1 MSWQWNLFCSKVECS
16 FMIKAVI
23 FDLDNTLVDFMLMK
37 RQAIDAAINAMRDA
51 GLKLSTDEIRERID
65 QIYKE
70 RGIEFQSV
78 FDELLYRE
86 FSKIDY
92 KILSAGVIAYRRAR
106 EAALVPYPHVTMT
119 LIELSKMHI
128 KLGVVSDAP
137 AKEAWLRLC
146 YLNFHYLFDAVVTF
160 DDTGV
165 RKPNP
170 EPFRKILDMLQI
182 QPAEA
187 VMVGDWAERDVV
199 GAAQVGMKTI
209 FARYGNTFG
218 TEVSN
223 ADYDIDDIKQ
233 VVDIVKEQNRKA

>member
-1 MSWQWNLFCSKVECS
+1 ML
-16 FMIKAVI
+16 KAVI

-37 RQAIDAAINAMRDA
+37 KQAIDAAINAMRDA
-51 GLKLSTDEIRERID
+51 GLKLSTDEIRQRID

-86 FSKIDY
+86 FSKVDH

-119 LIELSKMHI
+119 LIKLSKMQL

-137 AKEAWLRLC
+137 GKEAWLRLC
-146 YLNFHYLFDAVVTF
+146 YLNFHHLFDAVVTF
-160 DDTGV
+160 DDTGK

-170 EPFRKILDMLQI
+170 EPFRKVLEMLRI
-182 QPAEA
+182 EPGEA
-187 VMVGDWAERDVV
+187 LMVGDWAERDVL
-199 GAAQVGMKTI
+199 GAAQVGMKTV

-218 TEVSN
+218 TETSN
-223 ADYDIDDIKQ
+223 ANYDIDDITQ
-233 VVDIVKEQNRKA
+233 LIDIVKEENRNVRL

>member
-1 MSWQWNLFCSKVECS
+1 ML
-16 FMIKAVI
+16 KAVI

-37 RQAIDAAINAMRDA
+37 KQAIDAAINAMRDA
-51 GLKLSTDEIRERID
+51 GFKLSTDEIRRRID
-65 QIYKE
+65 QIYDE
-70 RGIEFQSV
+70 RGIEFQNV

-119 LIELSKMHI
+119 LINLTKMQL

-137 AKEAWLRLC
+137 GKEAWLRLC
-146 YLNFHYLFDAVVTF
+146 YLNFHHLFDAVVTF

-170 EPFRKILDMLQI
+170 EPFRKILTMLQI
-182 QPAEA
+182 EPAEA
-187 VMVGDWAERDVV
+187 LMVGDWAERDVL
-199 GAAQVGMKTI
+199 GAAQVGMKTV

-218 TEVSN
+218 TEISN
-223 ADYDIDDIKQ
+223 ANYDIDDITQ
-233 VVDIVKEQNRKA
+233 IIDIVKEENRKVRL

>member
-1 MSWQWNLFCSKVECS
+1 
-16 FMIKAVI
+16 MIKAVI

-51 GLKLSTDEIRERID
+51 GLKLSNEEIRKGIDEIYE
-65 QIYKE
+65 E
-70 RGIEFQSV
+70 RGIEFQKV

-106 EAALVPYPHVTMT
+106 ETALVPYPHVTMT

-160 DDTGV
+160 EDTGM

-170 EPFRKILDMLQI
+170 EPFRKILNMLQM
-182 QPAEA
+182 QPYEA
-187 VMVGDWAERDVV
+187 MMVGDWAERDVV

-223 ADYDIDDIKQ
+223 ADYDIDDISQ
-233 VVDIVKEQNRKA
+233 VIDIVKEQNQKV

>member
-1 MSWQWNLFCSKVECS
+1 
-16 FMIKAVI
+16 
-23 FDLDNTLVDFMLMK
+23 
-37 RQAIDAAINAMRDA
+37 
-51 GLKLSTDEIRERID
+51 
-65 QIYKE
+65 
-70 RGIEFQSV
+70 
-78 FDELLYRE
+78 
-86 FSKIDY
+86 
-92 KILSAGVIAYRRAR
+92 
-106 EAALVPYPHVTMT
+106 MT

-146 YLNFHYLFDAVVTF
+146 YLNFHHLFDAVVTF
-160 DDTGV
+160 EDTGM

-182 QPAEA
+182 QPSEA

-218 TEVSN
+218 TELSN
-223 ADYDIDDIKQ
+223 ANYDIDDISQ
-233 VVDIVKEQNRKA
+233 VIDIVKEQNQKA